1 MKLVSFIKNKIRK
14 VKESNKVEENSDIE
28 EISNVEVNAN
38 NEELKAQEKKRIE
51 ADIELFLKMTNPEN
65 GEAFCER
72 KSELID

>member
-14 VKESNKVEENSDIE
+14 VKESNKVEENSDK
-28 EISNVEVNAN
+28 EINNVEVNAN